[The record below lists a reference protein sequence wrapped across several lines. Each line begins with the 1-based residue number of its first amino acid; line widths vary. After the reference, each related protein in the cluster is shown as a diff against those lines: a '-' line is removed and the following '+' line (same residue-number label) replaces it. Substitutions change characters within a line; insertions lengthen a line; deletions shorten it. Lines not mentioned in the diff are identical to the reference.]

1 MREVIN
7 ISMPKEAPAFLKAT
21 DPVCGLVKRVKD
33 NWMSKET
40 RYWNFKWWLLEEE
53 DDPVRESMTRSL
65 NKARKTYQEYFQ
77 DMKESQDVDVQEP
90 ASNHGFGR
98 GFDHGFGRG
107 FASGRGQPVPSRW
120 LLLGGS
126 RSMVGCGKTTR
137 RKAGPTS
144 KKSCDG
150 KLTYLLMLFTE
161 K

>member
-1 MREVIN
+1 
-7 ISMPKEAPAFLKAT
+7 MPKEAPAFLKAT
-21 DPVCGLVKRVKD
+21 DPVCGLVKGEGVKET
-33 NWMSKET
+33 WMSKET
-40 RYWNFKWWLLEEE
+40 RYWNFKWWLMEEE

-77 DMKESQDVDVQEP
+77 DMKEFHDVDAQEP
-90 ASNHGFGR
+90 ASNHGLGF

-144 KKSCDG
+144 KGSCGG
-150 KLTYLLMLFTE
+150 KLTFQ
-161 K
+161 